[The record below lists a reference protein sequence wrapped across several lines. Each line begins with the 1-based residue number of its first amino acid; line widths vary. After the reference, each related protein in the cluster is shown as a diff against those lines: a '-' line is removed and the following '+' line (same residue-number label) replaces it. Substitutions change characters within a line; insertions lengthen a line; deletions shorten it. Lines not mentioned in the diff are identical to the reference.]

1 MPAVV
6 NVILVGFPLMSFAT
20 EMPLARSVVFSGT
33 AVAVLA
39 ARSVD
44 VVS

>member
-6 NVILVGFPLMSFAT
+6 NVTLVGFPLMSSTT

-33 AVAVLA
+33 AVAVLDE
-39 ARSVD
+39 RSVV

>member
-6 NVILVGFPLMSFAT
+6 NVILVGFPSMSLTT

-39 ARSVD
+39 ARSVV

>member
-6 NVILVGFPLMSFAT
+6 NVILVGFPSMSLAI